1 MSPQHPLNR
10 TPLWNQESEI
20 RNHAIYA
27 GSFAAL
33 ELRWIEVIVELQRD
47 DPLREIN
54 VLVGS
59 NILASYL
66 KRRFA
71 RTGRAMANVR
81 FYTFL
86 DLASRLSAASGKTP
100 EKLRLPNLG
109 NTILLEDILAVHTPA
124 VYAPLASLP
133 GFRAA
138 LLDTLRDLRDAGIA
152 PQEILDAMGDD
163 SGMKDRSRHLSG
175 LADLYRRF
183 RERVG
188 FFHDVDED
196 FRGAI
201 RNAPVAQKVL
211 GSRQLLVYGIYDA
224 TGQQSQFLE
233 ALKNVFEMI
242 YFVPCPDEFIGE
254 FVQPYLQNRVQ
265 ELGVECTRLPEK
277 QPVCSLDHMAASG
290 FGLARLPGSGTGD
303 SLPPDGSFALV
314 SAPGESRSAVEV
326 VREIFRAVRDGTICG
341 FHEAAVILRQPE
353 NDIPTLSE
361 MFRLRGVPYFIH
373 GGSRFADRPLSKTVV
388 ALCSLESNSYS
399 HEAVLAAMELVAAS
413 LPAESAAAW
422 DVQTW
427 RALVN
432 DARFLAGAQSWDRGT
447 EALVGK
453 ARKNL
458 KISESAG
465 SFDSDDEETG
475 RFESVPLAVRRLES
489 AKALRAG
496 WQFLMQ
502 ASSGWPAGLSW
513 EGWADHIDRHFEP
526 LLGASE
532 DWALFSSVL
541 DEIRN
546 LDALNGFEMRDAKLE
561 FKKAGEGVAGTRLIS
576 AERMKAALVQSIE
589 SLFYPEGQFQRRGVS
604 LLSTSAARGLR
615 FPLVIIP
622 GLEEGRFPTKLRQDP
637 LLLDSERRRIGRLP
651 IKSRRMEE
659 ERLLFDM
666 AARSAEKRLVLM
678 ASRLDESSDRERIPS
693 QFFLRAA
700 AAIRK
705 RVVTVR
711 DLAEGSIPGFRSVS
725 LDNPAPIG
733 DEAAVDEAEIRL
745 RLIAADRDSAYPAL
759 RALERL
765 EPLRLTRPLAYDQA
779 RWAHRLTPY
788 DGFLT
793 DPKLTAWVTR
803 TIGPSAGQVSASRLE
818 EYAKCPYY
826 FYLKRG
832 MALATWEEPAPLEGM
847 DPLDRGSIVHSIL
860 EKFLKNHYGEAFWA
874 ASGEELRHSL
884 NSLAKESF
892 EQARPEG
899 LPDLLWEIERDSFLA
914 LLDCWLVYEK
924 GRVGEDMLPAG
935 LERAFGEIQPGERH
949 PAFRL
954 QAGRHTFDFRGKI
967 DRVDLSRDGKHAR
980 VIDYKTGSL
989 PDSMAKKSRT
999 PLMSGERIQIAIY
1012 RGALSVLDEFKN
1024 AQAVEGEYL
1033 HMQPKDGR
1041 IVPCCFTDK
1050 ELWDASLALPDI
1062 LEIVGDGIES
1072 GVFFA
1077 RTAGTVRPSGHC
1089 EYCAYLPVCGKDRVQ
1104 REERKAND
1112 PAVRRF
1118 LQILEPVP

>member
-1 MSPQHPLNR
+1 M
-10 TPLWNQESEI
+10 
-20 RNHAIYA
+20 
-27 GSFAAL
+27 
-33 ELRWIEVIVELQRD
+33 IVGLQAN
-47 DPLREIN
+47 DPLLEIN

-71 RTGRAMANVR
+71 QTGRAMANVR
-81 FYTFL
+81 FHTFL

-100 EKLRLPNLG
+100 EKRRLPNLG
-109 NTILLEDILAVHTPA
+109 NSILLEDILAAHTPA
-124 VYAPLASLP
+124 VYAPLAGLP

-152 PQEILDAMGDD
+152 PQEMLAAMEADP
-163 SGMKDRSRHLSG
+163 GMKDRRRHLSG

-188 FFHDVDED
+188 VFHDVDED
-196 FRGAI
+196 FRSAI
-201 RNAPVAQKVL
+201 LYAPVAHKVL

-242 YFVPCPDEFIGE
+242 YFIPCPDEFIGE
-254 FVQPYLQNRVQ
+254 FAQPYLQDRVQ

-277 QPVCSLDHMAASG
+277 QPVSSLEYLAASG
-290 FGLARLPGSGTGD
+290 FGLPRLPGFDTGD

-326 VREIFRAVRDGTICG
+326 VREIFRAVRDGTIRG

-353 NDIPTLSE
+353 TDIPTLSE

-373 GGSRFADRPLSKTVV
+373 GGSRFAERPLSKAVV
-388 ALCSLESNSYS
+388 ALCNLESSLYS
-399 HEAVLAAMELVAAS
+399 HEAVLTAMELVAAA

-427 RALVN
+427 RSLTN
-432 DARFLAGAQSWDRGT
+432 DARFLAGIQSWDKGT
-447 EALVGK
+447 EALVSE
-453 ARKNL
+453 ARRNL
-458 KISESAG
+458 KKSESAG
-465 SFDSDDEETG
+465 SFDSDEDETG
-475 RFESVPLAVRRLES
+475 RGSESVSLAVRRLES

-496 WQFLMQ
+496 WQLLMK
-502 ASSGWPAGLSW
+502 ASSGWPTGLSW

-526 LLGASE
+526 LLGGCE
-532 DWALFSSVL
+532 DWLSFSSVL

-546 LDALNGFEMRDAKLE
+546 LDVLDGFQIPDSGFRIRDASDSRFEIRDAKLE
-561 FKKAGEGVAGTRLIS
+561 IETAGKGGAGTGLIS
-576 AERMKAALVQSIE
+576 AERIRGAVGEAIE
-589 SLFYPEGQFQRRGVS
+589 GLFYAEGQFQRRGVN
-604 LLSTSAARGLR
+604 LLSMSAARGLR

-622 GLEEGRFPTKLRQDP
+622 GLEEGRFPAKLRQDP

-651 IKSRRMEE
+651 LKSRRIEE

-678 ASRLDESSDRERIPS
+678 TSRLDESSDRERIPS

-705 RVVTVR
+705 SVVTVR
-711 DLAEGSIPGFRSVS
+711 DLAEGNIPGFRSVS

-733 DEAAVDEAEIRL
+733 DEAAVDEGEIRL
-745 RLIAADRDSAYPAL
+745 RLIAADRATASSAL
-759 RALERL
+759 RALEHL
-765 EPLRLTRPLAYDQA
+765 ESRRLTRPLAYDQA

-793 DPKLTAWVTR
+793 DPALIAWAAR
-803 TIGPSAGQVSASRLE
+803 TLSTGQVSASRLE

-832 MALATWEEPAPLEGM
+832 MALAAWEEPAPLEGM
-847 DPLDRGSIVHSIL
+847 DPLERGSTVHSIL
-860 EKFLKNHYGEAFWA
+860 ENFLKNHCGEAFWA

-884 NSLAKESF
+884 NSLAKETF

-899 LPDLLWEIERDSFLA
+899 IPDLLWEIERDSFLA
-914 LLDCWLVYEK
+914 LLDRWLEYEK
-924 GRVGEDMLPAG
+924 GRAGESMLPTG
-935 LERAFGEIQPGERH
+935 LERAFGEIQPGEQH
-949 PAFRL
+949 PVLRL

-989 PDSMAKKSRT
+989 PDSMSKKLRT
-999 PLMSGERIQIAIY
+999 PLMSGERIQIVIY
-1012 RGALSVLDEFKN
+1012 KEALSVLDEFKN
-1024 AQAVEGEYL
+1024 VRVVEGEYL

-1041 IVPCCFTDK
+1041 VVPCRFTDE
-1050 ELWDASLALPDI
+1050 ELREASRTLPDM

-1072 GVFFA
+1072 GAFFA
-1077 RTAGTVRPSGHC
+1077 RTRGTIRPAGHC
-1089 EYCAYLPVCGKDRVQ
+1089 DYCEYLPVCGKDREQ

-1112 PAVRRF
+1112 PAVRKFSR
-1118 LQILEPVP
+1118 ILETRQ